1 MLQIITRPLL
11 QYLLTRHDIARAVFR
26 ILHGLYSNTLQQLH
40 RSRGS
45 MLQNII
51 FGCIMLNKPT
61 IFVSKQPMMKNQTT
75 SASVR
80 TGLVI
85 LLALFPLIATGQL
98 IKDIDPDGPGYAE
111 NCTCIMVGR
120 LASTDGSVMTSHSC
134 DGRYRTWLE
143 MVPAMT
149 FARDTV
155 HAVYRGTMQTEE
167 AWDMTNL
174 TRKGEIPQVKSTY
187 AYLNTA
193 YPCLNEKQLAMGE
206 TTIYGKREL
215 INQEGLFVIEEL
227 ERIALQRCTTARQAI
242 ALIGLLAEQ
251 YGYGDLAE
259 CLTIADPKEVW
270 QLEIAGS
277 GPGKPSALWV
287 AQRIPDE
294 HVGIAANIPRISDVN
309 FRDSDNFMTSTDLRK
324 KAKELGYWDGKEP
337 FKFYRVIGTGK
348 PYAIREF
355 FVLSSLAPELNLTM
369 EMEELPFSVKPEK
382 KLSAS
387 DVMALFRETYEGTP
401 YDMTRNLMV
410 TVRKKDEAGNEITE
424 MVKSPAISN
433 WMNNDVRT
441 LINELKPGTID
452 RQRTIAIAGCS
463 YSHVIQCRVWLPDE
477 VGAVAWFSFDNP
489 GQSPRIPIF
498 SGIISLPKSFSICG
512 QHRYREDAALWA
524 FREANRLSMI
534 NWERGRK
541 LIEPAVAELENKA
554 LTELPGLEERVKIM
568 VKEGRNEEA
577 RKVVTEYSNAF
588 AYGAMN
594 RWQELKRELWQM
606 FGRGF

>member
-1 MLQIITRPLL
+1 
-11 QYLLTRHDIARAVFR
+11 
-26 ILHGLYSNTLQQLH
+26 
-40 RSRGS
+40 
-45 MLQNII
+45 
-51 FGCIMLNKPT
+51 MLNKPT

-75 SASVR
+75 PVSVR

-463 YSHVIQCRVWLPDE
+463 YSHVIQCREWLPDE